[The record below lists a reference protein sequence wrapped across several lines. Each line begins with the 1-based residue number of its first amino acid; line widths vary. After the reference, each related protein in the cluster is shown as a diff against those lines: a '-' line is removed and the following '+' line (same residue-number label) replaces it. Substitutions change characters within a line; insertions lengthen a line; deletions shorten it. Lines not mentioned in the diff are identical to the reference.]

1 MKYEN
6 WVFGKDGAL
15 LSACAHGKANLV
27 ESLLAEGASPNVTSP
42 NGFTALHRAA
52 ENGHLQIVQLLLKNG
67 AKADTLAADGSSPVS
82 AARQA
87 GHTSTAEEIAKYV

>member
-15 LSACAHGKANLV
+15 LSACAQGRDDLV
-27 ESLLAEGASPNVTSP
+27 RSLLAEGASPNVTSP

-52 ENGHLQIVQLLLKNG
+52 ENGHAQIVSLLLTNG
-67 AKADTLAADGSSPVS
+67 AKADTVAADGTSPAS
-82 AARQA
+82 APKEH
-87 GHTSTAEEIAKYV
+87 GYDSIAEEIAGHI